1 MSQVPS
7 TGLIFEKHLLL
18 KANRIGLYKN
28 NSLLWCLCNSID
40 SVNIL
45 AQCF

>member
-1 MSQVPS
+1 MSQAPS
-7 TGLIFEKHLLL
+7 TEHIFEKHLLL

-28 NSLLWCLCNSID
+28 HSLLWCLCNTID